1 VSATNGPLA
10 WMRVVDLTDLRGA
23 LCGRILADLGADVLQ
38 VQRSGTGP
46 PDPQILAHRYRNA
59 NKGGTRLDPTADR
72 DQLDA
77 LLADADVLIENFR
90 PADRSAARL
99 DPADVAR
106 AHPHLVHV
114 ALTDFGLTG
123 PRADWHLEPLP
134 ALAASGTL
142 HASGF
147 PDLPPC
153 AAPGHLAHDCASV
166 YGAVGALAAVLDR
179 NRHGRGQVV
188 DVSAQEAGLAGTNVW
203 SICLEDYTRINPF
216 LPAAGTR
223 NADGSYWVLPAK
235 DGWIRTVIGSPRQW
249 DGFVALLRDQDV
261 LTGPEWSDPAHRLMN
276 VDAIRMLAEDGL
288 ADRTRQELFDE
299 ALGLGTTVGVLLR
312 PSEFVEHPQ
321 TRSRNF
327 FTPVDLPD
335 AEGVPMATFPMKLS
349 ATPATLRRPAPGPDA
364 RDGFAARPDTP
375 PPVPLAGELLLE
387 GVRVVEIGTMAV
399 VPEMAGVLS
408 ELGAEVIRIESAAHP
423 DGLRFAGSNGRLNQ
437 AFAFNAENRG
447 SKSVT
452 LDLTTGEGR
461 DLALRLCASADVV
474 AENQRGGVVD
484 RLGLGYEH
492 VRAVKPDVVYASS
505 QGYGRGGPLGEMPAY
520 GPLNSGFA
528 GVHLLWNHPDA
539 PYPCGTSLNHPD
551 HIAGKL
557 LAVAVLAA
565 LDHRQRTGE
574 GQHID
579 MAQTETAAYFVG
591 EVFLA
596 AALTGV
602 DPGAIGNRHPHA
614 APHGVYPAAG
624 DDRWVAVAVHDD
636 DAWQRVV
643 ALLGWDD
650 DPALRTV
657 EGRIAAHDALDERL
671 AAWTREHEPT
681 MAAALLQEAGVSAM
695 HVMGPADHH
704 VDEHLAERGFI
715 VSLEHPE
722 VGTERHVGNPVRLS
736 QLRQRTAT
744 SSPCLGAD
752 TTQVLRD
759 VLGLADD
766 ELSRLDAAG
775 VLR

>member
-1 VSATNGPLA
+1 MSATNGPLA

-23 LCGRILADLGADVLQ
+23 LCGRILADLGADVLH

-72 DQLDA
+72 DRLDA
-77 LLADADVLIENFR
+77 LLADADVLVENFR

-106 AHPHLVHV
+106 SHPHLVHV

-299 ALGLGTTVGVLLR
+299 ALGLGTTVGVLLL

-335 AEGVPMATFPMKLS
+335 AEAVPMATFPMKLS

-364 RDGFAARPDTP
+364 RDGFAARPDIS

-636 DAWQRVV
+636 DAWQRLV

-671 AAWTREHEPT
+671 AAWTREHEPSI
-681 MAAALLQEAGVSAM
+681 AAALLQGAGVSAM

-704 VDEHLAERGFI
+704 VDEHLTERGFI

>member
-1 VSATNGPLA
+1 MSATNGPLA

-23 LCGRILADLGADVLQ
+23 LCGRILADLGADVLH

-72 DQLDA
+72 DRLDA

-106 AHPHLVHV
+106 THPHLVHV

-299 ALGLGTTVGVLLR
+299 ALGLGTTVGVLLL

-335 AEGVPMATFPMKLS
+335 AEAVPMATFPMKLS

-364 RDGFAARPDTP
+364 RDGFAARPDIS

-636 DAWQRVV
+636 DAWQRLV

-671 AAWTREHEPT
+671 AAWTREHEPSI
-681 MAAALLQEAGVSAM
+681 AAALLQGAGVSAM

-704 VDEHLAERGFI
+704 VDEHLTERGFI

>member
-1 VSATNGPLA
+1 MSATNGPLA

-23 LCGRILADLGADVLQ
+23 LCGRILADLGADVLH

-72 DQLDA
+72 DRLDT

-106 AHPHLVHV
+106 SHPHLVHV

-299 ALGLGTTVGVLLR
+299 ALGLGTTVGVLLL

-335 AEGVPMATFPMKLS
+335 AEAVPMATFPMKLS

-364 RDGFAARPDTP
+364 RDGFAARPDIS

-636 DAWQRVV
+636 DAWQRLV

-671 AAWTREHEPT
+671 AAWTREHEPSI
-681 MAAALLQEAGVSAM
+681 AAALLQGAGVSAM

-704 VDEHLAERGFI
+704 VDEHLTERGFI

>member
-1 VSATNGPLA
+1 MSATNGPLA